1 MTSAGIGEVEYAV
14 ALLGFAKLAECQA
27 VTAATSEVA
36 IAEQSATEAAA
47 VVAAVAEAA

>member
-14 ALLGFAKLAECQA
+14 ALLGFAELAICQA
-27 VTAATSEVA
+27 VTAATPAVA
-36 IAEQSATEAAA
+36 ITEQFVTEAAA